1 MNRLTK
7 TNIHKKVMV
16 AAMTKALGNVSL
28 ACKEAG
34 IARVTH
40 YEWMNVDPKYRA
52 EIENISEMAIDYVE
66 SKLMKMIEGGDT
78 TAAIFY
84 LKTKGKSRGY
94 VERQEHQLS
103 IAPQPIQYLD
113 VSNYKEVEE

>member
-1 MNRLTK
+1 MSKLTK
-7 TNIHKKVMV
+7 INAHKKAMV
-16 AAMTKALGNVSL
+16 AAMAKSLGNVTIS
-28 ACKEAG
+28 CKEVG
-34 IARVTH
+34 ICRLSH
-40 YEWMNVDPKYRA
+40 YNWLERDPKYRA

-103 IAPQPIQYLD
+103 LAPQPIQYLD
-113 VSNYKEVEE
+113 VSTYKEVEE